1 MAKPIQKYGM
11 LTGSVERVSA
21 DASDVA
27 GSGAFA
33 ANAPP
38 GAQPKP
44 PVYKVLVGLNAQH
57 LEMDG
62 RRFALGAGM
71 QAMAEIRLGVRTVA
85 EYLLAPVQK
94 AWHEAGRER

>member
-11 LTGSVERVSA
+11 LTGSVERVCA

-33 ANAPP
+33 AHAP
-38 GAQPKP
+38 PKP
-44 PVYKVLVGLNAQH
+44 PVYKVLVGLNAQY
-57 LEMDG
+57 LEMG
-62 RRFALGAGM
+62 RLRFALGAGM
-71 QAMAEIRLGVRTVA
+71 QAMAEIRLGDRTVA
-85 EYLLAPVQK
+85 EYLLLPVQK

>member
-11 LTGSVERVSA
+11 LTGSVERVCA

-33 ANAPP
+33 AHAPP
-38 GAQPKP
+38 SAQPKP
-44 PVYKVLVGLNAQH
+44 PVYKVLVGLNAQY
-57 LEMDG
+57 LEMG
-62 RRFALGAGM
+62 RLRFALGAGM